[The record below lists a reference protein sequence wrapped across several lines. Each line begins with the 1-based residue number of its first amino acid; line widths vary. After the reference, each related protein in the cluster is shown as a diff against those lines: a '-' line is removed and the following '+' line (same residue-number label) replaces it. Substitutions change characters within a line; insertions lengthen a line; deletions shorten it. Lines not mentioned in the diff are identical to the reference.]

1 MNQKDLESFVK
12 VVEAGSFSQA
22 ALLMRKPQPA
32 LSRHVRDLESELRVT
47 LLYRNG
53 RGVVTTEA
61 GRRLYER
68 ANAILE
74 QIGAA
79 RAEALG
85 EAGRGP
91 EHVTIGL
98 PPTVARLLSLKLARA
113 LYAAYPEMRLTFT
126 EALGGHLLEFLAAGR
141 MDIAILY
148 ANDAAPRL
156 HAEKLF
162 EENLCLVGAGAMP
175 PQIQAANLRDG
186 PLILP
191 GRQHGLR
198 RQIECWASRHGIG
211 LDVRMECDGLSAI
224 LQIVAGGLGCTI
236 LPEGA
241 IRAELE
247 RGELACAQ
255 IVDPTPQRSMALAT
269 PTNRPI
275 TQGLNAVA
283 WVIKTVVRDSGLFA
297 GMPALAVVAP
307 PRFASVV
314 RHQVSA

>member
-22 ALLMRKPQPA
+22 ALLMRRPQPA
-32 LSRHVRDLESELRVT
+32 LSRHVRELESELRVT

-74 QIGAA
+74 QISAA

-85 EAGRGP
+85 QSGRGP

-98 PPTVARLLSLKLARA
+98 PPTVARVLSLKLARA

-126 EALGGHLLEFLAAGR
+126 EALNGHLLEWLAAGR

-148 ANDAAPRL
+148 ANDTAPRL

-162 EENLCLVGAGAMP
+162 EEELCLVGAGAMP
-175 PQIQAANLRDG
+175 PQIQAASLRDAR
-186 PLILP
+186 LILP

-198 RQIECWASRHGIG
+198 RQVESWAGRHGIG
-211 LDVRMECDGLSAI
+211 LNVRAECDGLSAI
-224 LQIVAGGLGCTI
+224 LQLVAGGLGCTI
-236 LPEGA
+236 LPENA

-255 IVDPTPQRSMALAT
+255 IVNPTPQRSMVLAT

-283 WVIKTVVRDSGLFA
+283 RVIKNVVRDNALFA
-297 GMPALAVVAP
+297 GTPALAVVTP
-307 PRFASVV
+307 PRFANVV
-314 RHQVSA
+314 RHQVPA